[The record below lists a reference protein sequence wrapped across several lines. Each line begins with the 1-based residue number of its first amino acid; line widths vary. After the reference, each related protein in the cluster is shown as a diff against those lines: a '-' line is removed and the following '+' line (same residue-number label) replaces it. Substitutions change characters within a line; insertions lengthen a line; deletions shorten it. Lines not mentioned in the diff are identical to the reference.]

1 MTTATLT
8 FGSQYHIGRSS
19 VSGGVSEVA
28 RQSVSKFKQGV
39 LDKLRTASW
48 QGSII
53 TTLPAL
59 AASYKEAEAQAQFE
73 DQALPSAGALKEAQ
87 ELLEALPHWCAAPV
101 PTIEPSGAIAF
112 ESGDD
117 RKTPAARTDQDSHV
131 RFARRAEKTHGRL
144 AGQTRGLLEIHS
156 QARQK
161 RQSLLAAGD

>member
-8 FGSQYHIGRSS
+8 FGSQYHLGRSS

-28 RQSVSKFKQGV
+28 RQSVTRFKQSV

-59 AASYKEAEAQAQFE
+59 AASYKEAEEQAQFE
-73 DQALPSAGALKEAQ
+73 DQALPSAGAMKEAQ
-87 ELLEALPHWCAAPV
+87 ELLEALPHWCATPM

-112 ESGDD
+112 EWDMGPGRWLVLALKGTGTIEHSAILGLGNE
-117 RKTPAARTDQDSHV
+117 RWGTGN
-131 RFARRAEKTHGRL
+131 FAGTLGAHERR
-144 AGQTRGLLEIHS
+144 
-156 QARQK
+156 
-161 RQSLLAAGD
+161 LLAELMQLEG